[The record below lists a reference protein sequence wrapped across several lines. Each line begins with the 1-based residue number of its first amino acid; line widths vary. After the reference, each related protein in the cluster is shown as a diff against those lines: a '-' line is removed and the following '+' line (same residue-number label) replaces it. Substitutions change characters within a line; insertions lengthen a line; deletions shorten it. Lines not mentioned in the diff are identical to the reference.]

1 MRRAE
6 LRETLPA
13 GLYRP
18 RRAAGVLHDVLEDTD
33 VRRRDPESRFGAAV
47 GDLVAAISDH
57 PSIEYGVCQSY
68 YGYQARRYLLDERSI
83 RALPLR
89 TISARGSDWEM
100 FPVL

>member
-1 MRRAE
+1 MTS
-6 LRETLPA
+6 LRTP
-13 GLYRP
+13 
-18 RRAAGVLHDVLEDTD
+18 TC
-33 VRRRDPESRFGAAV
+33 RDATRIRGFGAAV

-57 PSIEYGVCQSY
+57 PSIEDEVCQSY

-89 TISARGSDWEM
+89 RISARGSDWEM